1 VSETR
6 AEEDFVADLIAKVV
20 TTIAI
25 QDIIPLMHKVF
36 FTLAKMVFIAMDP
49 KRREQLLNCLTLP
62 EGMITKCVENIV
74 GVKIIETE
82 AIQHT

>member
-1 VSETR
+1 MSEAR

-20 TTIAI
+20 TSIAL

-36 FTLAKMVFIAMDP
+36 FVLSKLYFIAMDS
-49 KRREQLLNCLTLP
+49 KRREQLLKCLTLP
-62 EGMITKCVENIV
+62 EGMITKCVEDVV
-74 GVKIIETE
+74 GAKIIERE

>member
-1 VSETR
+1 MSEAR

-20 TTIAI
+20 TSIAI

-36 FTLAKMVFIAMDP
+36 FILAKMVFIAVDP
-49 KRREQLLNCLTLP
+49 RRREQLLKCLTLP
-62 EGMITKCVENIV
+62 EGMIIKCIENAV
-74 GVKIIETE
+74 GVKIMGTE

>member
-1 VSETR
+1 MSETR

-20 TTIAI
+20 TSIAI
-25 QDIIPLMHKVF
+25 QGIIPLMHKVF
-36 FTLAKMVFIAMDP
+36 FTLAKMVFIAVDP
-49 KRREQLLNCLTLP
+49 KRREQLLKCLALP

-74 GVKIIETE
+74 GVKIIESE

>member
-1 VSETR
+1 MSETR

-20 TTIAI
+20 TSIAI
-25 QDIIPLMHKVF
+25 QDIIPLMHKMF
-36 FTLAKMVFIAMDP
+36 FTLAKMVFIAVDP
-49 KRREQLLNCLTLP
+49 KRREQLLKCLALP